1 MQPIEHKS
9 NNVPSPLTND
19 STKKEYIVINKR
31 NANWEDIH
39 NDLTRDTSADSSID
53 SNIVPDRIVTT
64 VKIRAK
70 NPRLTHYNLTDDEAK
85 KLSKDPR
92 VESIEQKYDIPYSKD
107 KYRGGNFS
115 KDNSNTGD
123 QQNWG
128 LLRHCS
134 KTNNFGVSQSD
145 PGGDY
150 DYVLDGTGVD
160 VVIMDTGIEK
170 NHPEFEDENGV
181 SRVKEINWFTAA
193 GVGGTWPGTQYQDTD
208 GHGTHT
214 SGTVA
219 GKTFGWAK
227 NADIYH
233 LKVNIGVGGGVSLSD
248 ANGNGD
254 SAYDLVRLWHN
265 KKNDPNDSAYTGRP
279 TVVNMSFGVTYYV
292 VVSSNPNYVYGYG
305 NVYGC
310 KYRGTSYVQSTLLAM
325 ESYGM
330 NPSSGSTIKGFSSM
344 ASSTRAEMEAM
355 ADAGIVITKSAGNA
369 SSYCDLPSGPDYD
382 NELHF
387 YYPGP
392 GTNGVVIPVYPH
404 RGPVTDHNDSA
415 PIFYVGSL
423 DASSENSTYDKT
435 SSYSCRGPGVN
446 VWTAGTNIMSAMSN
460 TNDGGGNSS
469 YNPNNSYRQRRFN
482 GTSMAAPQM
491 AGIAACILQ
500 AHPDWTPKQVF
511 DYVRDNATDTIYS
524 SNSSTDWNNS
534 KSILG
539 ASQKV
544 AYFPMAGR
552 TPFSYG

>member
-1 MQPIEHKS
+1 MQIRKDTVKDP
-9 NNVPSPLTND
+9 NV
-19 STKKEYIVINKR
+19 KEYIVVNKR
-31 NANWEDIH
+31 DANWQDIH

-64 VKIRAK
+64 VKLRNK
-70 NPRLTHYNLTDDEAK
+70 NPRLTHYNLTDDEAE

-92 VESIEQKYDIPYSKD
+92 IKDVELKVDIPYKFD
-107 KYRGGNFS
+107 KYRSGNFS

-160 VVIMDTGIEK
+160 VVIMDSGIEK
-170 NHPEFEDENGV
+170 NHPEFQDENGV

-193 GVGGTWPGTQYQDTD
+193 GVGGTWPGTQYQDSN
-208 GHGTHT
+208 GHGTHVT
-214 SGTVA
+214 GTVA

-227 NADIYH
+227 NADIYI
-233 LKVNIGVGGGVSLSD
+233 LRVSLGGGDGVSLSD
-248 ANGNGD
+248 ANGQGD

-265 KKNDPNDSAYTGRP
+265 KKNDPNDAAYTGRP
-279 TVVNMSFGVTYYV
+279 TVCNMSFGVSYKINI
-292 VVSSNPNYVYGYG
+292 SNNPNTVEGYG
-305 NVYGC
+305 NILAAT
-310 KYRGTSYVQSTLLAM
+310 YRGTDYYQTTLLALQD
-325 ESYGM
+325 YGM
-330 NPSSGSTIKGFSSM
+330 NPSQTRSGIYKEITTAYSSTI
-344 ASSTRAEMEAM
+344 AEIEAM
-355 ADAGIVITKSAGNA
+355 ADAGIVCTKSAGNT
-369 SSYCDLPSGPDYD
+369 SSYNCDVGDSDQNNVLWWYVSGSSGSITGMYA
-382 NELHF
+382 
-387 YYPGP
+387 
-392 GTNGVVIPVYPH
+392 H
-404 RGPVTDHNDSA
+404 RGAITSLDDTSPV
-415 PIFYVGSL
+415 FFVGAL

-435 SSYSCRGPGVN
+435 STYSDRGPGVN
-446 VWTAGTNIMSAMSN
+446 IWTAGTNIMSALSN
-460 TNDGGGNSS
+460 TNAYGYSNS
-469 YNPNNSYRQRRFN
+469 YNPNNSYKQRRYN

-511 DYVRDNATDTIYS
+511 DYVRDNASDTIYS
-524 SNSSTDWNNS
+524 SNSSTDWSNS

-544 AYFPMAGR
+544 AYFPMSGR
-552 TPFSYG
+552 KPFSYG